1 MGCYILGSMESW
13 DTYIVTSTRLLLDNP
28 TNEYQRLQQLRYKD
42 LQDIVVENK
51 GTVGTLKFP
60 GNKTTIR
67 FELVDDP
74 YGVAEIIEAARVDW
88 VRRTSPVSITSGN
101 PGFTDR

>member
-1 MGCYILGSMESW
+1 MESW

-51 GTVGTLKFP
+51 GAVGTVKFP
-60 GNKTTIR
+60 GNKTTVK

-74 YGVAEIIEAARVDW
+74 YGVAQIIEDGRTAW
-88 VRRTSPVSITSGN
+88 VRRNSPVTSPSGS
-101 PGFTDR
+101 PDFTVR